1 MIWNIVLFYY
11 SPGNKP
17 AGIPDTKKDI
27 LKTPVANGRSRL
39 HWLCCSST
47 WDKPKK
53 AAFSFRG
60 FKAPMAII
68 PIRTY
73 IILSHLKIF
82 FAGNDMLQVPSCLC
96 LGVFLTGE
104 GATFYFWLKLVICFR
119 WSSKRNWPLHLCTM
133 HWRLCLVLLVIPI
146 FPSPCQ
152 FVIPTNHNQEC
163 NFARSLYSWGCF
175 VWSGGRNLKNRVV
188 HDVWSF
194 F

>member
-104 GATFYFWLKLVICFR
+104 GATFISGWN
-119 WSSKRNWPLHLCTM
+119 WSSVLGGLQREIGPYICAQCIEGCVWFCWWYLSFLPLAKL
-133 HWRLCLVLLVIPI
+133 
-146 FPSPCQ
+146 
-152 FVIPTNHNQEC
+152 
-163 NFARSLYSWGCF
+163 
-175 VWSGGRNLKNRVV
+175 
-188 HDVWSF
+188 
-194 F
+194 

>member
-1 MIWNIVLFYY
+1 MGDQGFIDFVAHLLEINPKKRPSASEALKHPWLSYPYEPISSWAIWRFFCRRWYA
-11 SPGNKP
+11 
-17 AGIPDTKKDI
+17 AGA
-27 LKTPVANGRSRL
+27 LVFVFGCLLNRGRS
-39 HWLCCSST
+39 H
-47 WDKPKK
+47 
-53 AAFSFRG
+53 
-60 FKAPMAII
+60 
-68 PIRTY
+68 
-73 IILSHLKIF
+73 
-82 FAGNDMLQVPSCLC
+82 
-96 LGVFLTGE
+96 
-104 GATFYFWLKLVICFR
+104 FYFWLKLVVCFR
-119 WSSKRNWPLHLCTM
+119 GSSKRNWPLHLCTM